1 MLIEERKYYNEDFD
15 MFIRYHIDTDGVWY
29 NYYDICELLEY
40 NENKMKYNY
49 DKLID
54 EINKRE
60 YEVEYEDNRGNIR
73 KRCTGFINTIA
84 AYELLKRNEERNRR
98 IRFCIGDIELYH
110 GIRQDNDENNHCLK
124 VNLNLMKSEF
134 ESDEPNL
141 EALKAYSKAVYD
153 SPQIQKII
161 NTNYYD
167 FETEEEFE
175 WYDYSIEMMKE
186 EICNAIDNNELEQ
199 IVLKKRNSDRITF
212 KLKESS
218 CPSWLR
224 NVVK

>member
-1 MLIEERKYYNEDFD
+1 
-15 MFIRYHIDTDGVWY
+15 
-29 NYYDICELLEY
+29 
-40 NENKMKYNY
+40 
-49 DKLID
+49 
-54 EINKRE
+54 
-60 YEVEYEDNRGNIR
+60 
-73 KRCTGFINTIA
+73 
-84 AYELLKRNEERNRR
+84 
-98 IRFCIGDIELYH
+98 
-110 GIRQDNDENNHCLK
+110 
-124 VNLNLMKSEF
+124 MKSEF